1 MSSLIIVAIVY
12 YIADFATVLF
22 LLQHAIYN
30 YCDARYNFE
39 FYAFLDRGETF
50 LFERITRS
58 FSGE

>member
-22 LLQHAIYN
+22 LLQRAIYN

-39 FYAFLDRGETF
+39 FYAFLDRETF